1 MEFMFRLYLSGYDLQ
16 HWIGFQR
23 YQAVR
28 CNQKALYQ
36 LTHVS
41 SGVVMEDFLSSL
53 ISSGPVGIVS
63 AAVVYIIIHLQRS
76 KTGKKRD
83 ESEVLLNYRVDQL
96 EKSHGDLA
104 SNIKEL
110 QEAIIQLQLSIN
122 RLIGKIEK

>member
-1 MEFMFRLYLSGYDLQ
+1 
-16 HWIGFQR
+16 
-23 YQAVR
+23 
-28 CNQKALYQ
+28 
-36 LTHVS
+36 
-41 SGVVMEDFLSSL
+41 MEDFLSSL
-53 ISSGPVGIVS
+53 ISSGPVGIIS
-63 AAVVYIIIHLQRS
+63 AAVVYLVIHMQRS

>member
-1 MEFMFRLYLSGYDLQ
+1 
-16 HWIGFQR
+16 
-23 YQAVR
+23 
-28 CNQKALYQ
+28 
-36 LTHVS
+36 
-41 SGVVMEDFLSSL
+41 MEDFLSSL

-63 AAVVYIIIHLQRS
+63 AAVVYLIIALQRS

-110 QEAIIQLQLSIN
+110 QEAIIQLQISIN
-122 RLIGKIEK
+122 RFIGKIEK

>member
-1 MEFMFRLYLSGYDLQ
+1 
-16 HWIGFQR
+16 
-23 YQAVR
+23 
-28 CNQKALYQ
+28 
-36 LTHVS
+36 
-41 SGVVMEDFLSSL
+41 MEDFLSSL
-53 ISSGPVGIVS
+53 ISSGPVGIIS
-63 AAVVYIIIHLQRS
+63 AAVVYLVIHMQRS

-122 RLIGKIEK
+122 RFIGKIEK

>member
-1 MEFMFRLYLSGYDLQ
+1 
-16 HWIGFQR
+16 
-23 YQAVR
+23 
-28 CNQKALYQ
+28 
-36 LTHVS
+36 
-41 SGVVMEDFLSSL
+41 MEDFLSSL

-63 AAVVYIIIHLQRS
+63 AAIVYLIIHMQRS

-110 QEAIIQLQLSIN
+110 QEAIIQLQISIN
-122 RLIGKIEK
+122 RLNDRIK

>member
-1 MEFMFRLYLSGYDLQ
+1 
-16 HWIGFQR
+16 
-23 YQAVR
+23 
-28 CNQKALYQ
+28 
-36 LTHVS
+36 
-41 SGVVMEDFLSSL
+41 MEDFLNSL
-53 ISSGPVGIVS
+53 ISSGPTGIIC
-63 AAVVYIIIHLQRS
+63 AAVVYLIIHMQRS

>member
-1 MEFMFRLYLSGYDLQ
+1 
-16 HWIGFQR
+16 
-23 YQAVR
+23 
-28 CNQKALYQ
+28 
-36 LTHVS
+36 
-41 SGVVMEDFLSSL
+41 MEDFLSSL
-53 ISSGPVGIVS
+53 ISSGPVGIA
-63 AAVVYIIIHLQRS
+63 AAVICYIVITLQRG

-96 EKSHGDLA
+96 EKAHGDLT

>member
-1 MEFMFRLYLSGYDLQ
+1 M
-16 HWIGFQR
+16 
-23 YQAVR
+23 
-28 CNQKALYQ
+28 
-36 LTHVS
+36 
-41 SGVVMEDFLSSL
+41 
-53 ISSGPVGIVS
+53 
-63 AAVVYIIIHLQRS
+63 QRS

-110 QEAIIQLQLSIN
+110 QDAIISLQLSIN

>member
-1 MEFMFRLYLSGYDLQ
+1 
-16 HWIGFQR
+16 
-23 YQAVR
+23 
-28 CNQKALYQ
+28 
-36 LTHVS
+36 
-41 SGVVMEDFLSSL
+41 MEDFLSSL

>member
-1 MEFMFRLYLSGYDLQ
+1 
-16 HWIGFQR
+16 
-23 YQAVR
+23 
-28 CNQKALYQ
+28 
-36 LTHVS
+36 
-41 SGVVMEDFLSSL
+41 MEDFLNSL
-53 ISSGPVGIVS
+53 ISSGPTGIIC
-63 AAVVYIIIHLQRS
+63 ATVVYLIIHMQRS

>member
-1 MEFMFRLYLSGYDLQ
+1 MEEF
-16 HWIGFQR
+16 
-23 YQAVR
+23 
-28 CNQKALYQ
+28 
-36 LTHVS
+36 LTN
-41 SGVVMEDFLSSL
+41 L

-63 AAVVYIIIHLQRS
+63 AAVVYLVIHMQRS

-110 QEAIIQLQLSIN
+110 QEAIIQLQISIN
-122 RLIGKIEK
+122 RFIGKIEK

>member
-1 MEFMFRLYLSGYDLQ
+1 
-16 HWIGFQR
+16 
-23 YQAVR
+23 
-28 CNQKALYQ
+28 
-36 LTHVS
+36 
-41 SGVVMEDFLSSL
+41 MEDFLSSL
-53 ISSGPVGIVS
+53 ISSGPVGII
-63 AAVVYIIIHLQRS
+63 AAVVCYIVIHIQRS
-76 KTGKKRD
+76 NTGKKRD